1 MCACSE
7 LHRASIHGRS
17 CPMRRA
23 PLVWIASLLG
33 IALLS
38 PTTGLGQRATTAAP
52 AASTESPQI
61 AALKNLSWRSIGPAN
76 MGGRVTAI
84 HGVRGDPKTFYVG
97 GADGGIWKT
106 TNGGITFTGI
116 FENQPTYSIGAIALA
131 PSDPNVIWVGTGEG
145 DPRNSASFGDGV
157 YRSTDG
163 GESWKHLGLADSEKI
178 KRIVVDPR
186 DPDGAYVCALGHEW
200 GGNEERGVFRTTD
213 AGKTWSKVLYI
224 DRATGCSDIAMDAE
238 NPRIL

>member
-1 MCACSE
+1 
-7 LHRASIHGRS
+7 
-17 CPMRRA
+17 MRRA
-23 PLVWIASLLG
+23 PSLLWVASLLG

-38 PTTGLGQRATTAAP
+38 PVTSLAQRATTAAP
-52 AASTESPQI
+52 AEPPPI

-84 HGVRGDPKTFYVG
+84 HGVPGDPKTFYVG

-106 TNGGITFTGI
+106 TNGGVTFTGI

-131 PSDPNVIWVGTGEG
+131 PSDANVIWVGTGEG

-186 DPDGAYVCALGHEW
+186 DPDIAYVCALGHEW
-200 GGNEERGVFRTTD
+200 GGNEERGVVRTVD
-213 AGKTWSKVLYI
+213 AGKHRSKVLYVH
-224 DRATGCSDIAMDAE
+224 RNT
-238 NPRIL
+238 RR